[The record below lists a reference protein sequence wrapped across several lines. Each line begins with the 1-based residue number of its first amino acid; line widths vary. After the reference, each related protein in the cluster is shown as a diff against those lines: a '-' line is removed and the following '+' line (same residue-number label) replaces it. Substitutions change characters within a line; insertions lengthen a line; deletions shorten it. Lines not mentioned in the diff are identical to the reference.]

1 MISLSAAGQY
11 VYPGQDLTLT
21 AYGLPN
27 TKIDLIERSDRVLGL
42 IPTHVDYTVA
52 SHVSDSNGIVTFHV
66 TMQAI
71 GTVTFYAHQACNFL
85 GICDQSNDVPI
96 SVIARPA
103 DSQPA
108 PAPGTTTVLAL
119 TANKSVV
126 VSGDVV
132 TFLITGTPGTQVR
145 LMHRIPTGDAK
156 VADLSLDINGQ
167 ARTTWTP
174 AAQQSYTFYAE
185 TGACILWGALGC
197 TKSNEVTISVTAG
210 PCAPWDIACQLTGA
224 GGEAGGES
232 FTKWLGETGKT
243 VIILVVV
250 LAFVY
255 ILAVYVVPGILTS
268 AAAGTAKKVTPGG
281 G

>member
-1 MISLSAAGQY
+1 MISLSAATQY
-11 VYPGQDLTLT
+11 VYPGQDLALT

-71 GTVTFYAHQACNFL
+71 GTVTFYAHQSCNFL
-85 GICDQSNDVPI
+85 GICDQSNDVSI
-96 SVIARPA
+96 SVIAKTA
-103 DSQPA
+103 DGQPA
-108 PAPGTTTVLAL
+108 PGSTTQALGL
-119 TANKSVV
+119 TADKSVI

-132 TFLITGTPGTQVR
+132 TFLVTGAPGTQVR
-145 LMHRIPTGDAK
+145 LMHRIPTGDNK

-167 ARTTWTP
+167 AKTTWTP
-174 AAQQSYTFYAE
+174 AAQQSYTFYVE

-224 GGEAGGES
+224 GGEEGGES
-232 FTKWLGETGKT
+232 FTKWLADTGKT
-243 VIILVVV
+243 VIILVVI

-255 ILAVYVVPGILTS
+255 ILAVYVVPGVLTS
-268 AAAGTAKKVTPGG
+268 AAAGTTKKVISGG